1 MDDYLWAIVGV
12 FSFVFSLLL
21 LLCCLWIGCT
31 DEFFA
36 HNSTRRATSGVGNA
50 SNPNTTRGFAYNM
63 KLAAM
68 FRMSK
73 RLSGQTE
80 AAQPLLQNNPTEE
93 RDVEEY
99 SPPQGE
105 CNPQEEFC
113 PSQGGYNPTRQ
124 CYNPTNGG
132 CNLAQQSYNTDHQ
145 GSGYV
150 DPQSTTTN
158 DPSKPYTDNSQA
170 C

>member
-1 MDDYLWAIVGV
+1 MDDYLSVLVGV
-12 FSFVFSLLL
+12 FSFMFSLILVL
-21 LLCCLWIGCT
+21 FCYYQRIGCNEIFE
-31 DEFFA
+31 D
-36 HNSTRRATSGVGNA
+36 NSTR
-50 SNPNTTRGFAYNM
+50 RGFAYNTE
-63 KLAAM
+63 LAAM
-68 FRMSK
+68 FRMSE

-80 AAQPLLQNNPTEE
+80 SAQPLLQSNPTEE
-93 RDVEEY
+93 RDNPSDVEEY

-124 CYNPTNGG
+124 CYNSTNGG